1 MVEKVEHLRTPLQ
14 SIIDIEA
21 QIRGSIAGFDMP
33 QFIVDLPQGGGKR
46 LAGSYFSYD
55 RNTGV
60 SRFTAPA
67 VSGNG
72 SKVNKVYEYY
82 DPLPPTPAKMDRSEY
97 RAA

>member
-1 MVEKVEHLRTPLQ
+1 MVKMVEHLRTPLQ

-21 QIRGSIAGFDMP
+21 QLRGSIAGFDMP

-46 LAGSYFSYD
+46 LAGSYLSYD

-67 VSGNG
+67 VSGSG
-72 SKVNKVYEYY
+72 TKVNKVYEYY
-82 DPLPPTPAKMDRSEY
+82 DPLPPTTAKMGLNN
-97 RAA
+97 